1 LLLHG
6 FAQVNNQRSL
16 SLSCSNAWS
25 ETKFNDRL
33 SFEGPT
39 VGREV
44 SINSMREL
52 GDTVRR
58 VRKESGL
65 TQRDAAALCN
75 VSLPFL
81 NGLEQGK
88 ATAQIGK
95 VLTVCQRFGIDVR
108 LSLPMAPGEGA

>member
-1 LLLHG
+1 M
-6 FAQVNNQRSL
+6 
-16 SLSCSNAWS
+16 
-25 ETKFNDRL
+25 T
-33 SFEGPT
+33 
-39 VGREV
+39 REV
-44 SINSMREL
+44 SISSIREL
-52 GDTVRR
+52 GDTLRR

-108 LSLPMAPGEGA
+108 LRLPMAPDSECVA